1 MDRQVYLRP
10 SAAAVWSKCA
20 GYAALNASL
29 GTTPSDEAD
38 NEVREDGTA
47 CHWLAAELWTG
58 HQHSAGGLSPNN
70 RELTDEMF
78 RGVDEYHDVL
88 RSWNVLHTH
97 IEQTIHVSQFF
108 PGIADGTPDAWACD
122 GDTLFVADFK
132 YGFRPVEVWRNAQL
146 IVYAYTLLCILNR
159 SGHLPQRV
167 QLTICQPRCPH
178 RDGTTRTWVTD
189 VQELGELAAWYAARA
204 QDCYAPNPPCTV
216 NPGCLNCPAAHA
228 CRTLQAAALG
238 AAEVSYDATPFELN
252 EQQLGYELSKLMQ
265 AQRHLEH
272 RISGLSA
279 QAESLLRRGQRIP
292 GFEMGRMATRWRW
305 RPGTE
310 QLVVRLGEMFNVDV
324 MMPAKVKSVAKLR
337 NAFPIDV
344 QAMYGDKPV
353 GELKLVMSDPNE
365 AAKRFSK

>member
-1 MDRQVYLRP
+1 
-10 SAAAVWSKCA
+10 
-20 GYAALNASL
+20 
-29 GTTPSDEAD
+29 
-38 NEVREDGTA
+38 
-47 CHWLAAELWTG
+47 
-58 HQHSAGGLSPNN
+58 
-70 RELTDEMF
+70 
-78 RGVDEYHDVL
+78 
-88 RSWNVLHTH
+88 
-97 IEQTIHVSQFF
+97 
-108 PGIADGTPDAWACD
+108 
-122 GDTLFVADFK
+122 
-132 YGFRPVEVWRNAQL
+132 
-146 IVYAYTLLCILNR
+146 
-159 SGHLPQRV
+159 
-167 QLTICQPRCPH
+167 
-178 RDGTTRTWVTD
+178 
-189 VQELGELAAWYAARA
+189 
-204 QDCYAPNPPCTV
+204 
-216 NPGCLNCPAAHA
+216 
-228 CRTLQAAALG
+228 LQAAALG